1 MLKEAD
7 FKEVSFVI
15 STVGALLSDDR
26 PDRFKGDDMKVKGV
40 ESHPAKWM
48 ESLTSRRNQKNH
60 KAAWGIFDAER
71 MVPSTKRRQVTRF

>member
-40 ESHPAKWM
+40 ESH
-48 ESLTSRRNQKNH
+48 
-60 KAAWGIFDAER
+60 
-71 MVPSTKRRQVTRF
+71 